1 MKTNETKTYPQ
12 IKCPVVDI
20 CGGCQIQH
28 LPYETQISQKE
39 TQVINLLKDFGK
51 VSPLIPMDDPY
62 YYRNKIHATFQSDR
76 RGKIISGIYQ
86 AGTHNVVPVDSC
98 LLHDQRAD
106 KIIVSI
112 REMLRS
118 FKMRPYD
125 EDTKRGLLRHVL
137 IRTGFKSNQIMVVLV
152 LGSQVFPS
160 RKNFVKALIKKHPE
174 INTVVMNV
182 NTKKTS
188 MVLGEREQVLYGR
201 GFIEDTLCDQVF
213 RISPKSFYQVN
224 PVQTEVL
231 YNKALELAD
240 FSGDE
245 TIIDAY
251 CGIGTIGL
259 IASKHVKKVIGVELN
274 KDAFKD
280 AINNA
285 KRNNIDNVFFHNDDA
300 GDFMLKMADK
310 KQGVD
315 AVIMDPPRSGSSP
328 AFLSSLVTMKP
339 AKVVYIS
346 CNPVTLKR
354 DLDVLVNK
362 GYQVEEMVPVD
373 MFPGTHHVETICLLT
388 KK

>member
-388 KK
+388 RK